1 MKRLIFYFFKTL
13 SIICKAFSHK
23 LYMRLIVKAH
33 KINGASIIGMPAFI
47 DFSAHIDPSGGLTIN
62 EGVVISVN
70 TIILT
75 HDWSFLKRYR
85 ARNIPPRNKM
95 QQFDNQAYKSVF
107 IDSDSFIG
115 AVAIILPG
123 SNIGKYCII
132 GSGAVVKGTI
142 EDYSIVI
149 GNPAKKIGDTRDPEY
164 KLVE

>member
-1 MKRLIFYFFKTL
+1 
-13 SIICKAFSHK
+13 
-23 LYMRLIVKAH
+23 
-33 KINGASIIGMPAFI
+33 
-47 DFSAHIDPSGGLTIN
+47 
-62 EGVVISVN
+62 
-70 TIILT
+70 
-75 HDWSFLKRYR
+75 
-85 ARNIPPRNKM
+85 M

-115 AVAIILPG
+115 AGAIILPG